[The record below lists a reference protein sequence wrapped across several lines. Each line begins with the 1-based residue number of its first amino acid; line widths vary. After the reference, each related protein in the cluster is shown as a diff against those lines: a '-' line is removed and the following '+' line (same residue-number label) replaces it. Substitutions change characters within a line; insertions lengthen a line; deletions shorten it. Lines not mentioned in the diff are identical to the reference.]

1 MPKISV
7 ITVCYNEPEVKR
19 TCDSILGQSSG
30 DYEWLVIDG
39 GSAGKCIETLREF
52 ADKMTLFVSEKDNGI
67 YDAMNKGIARAR
79 GEYLI
84 FMNAGDVFF
93 HPEIL
98 RLIEPYL
105 NGENEIVYG
114 DTQYINEDCSSEI
127 VSCPDSLS
135 KEFFIGNT
143 INHQSAFIRRSL
155 FARFGS
161 YDEKFPI
168 FADVEK
174 WLVYK
179 ENGCRFKHLPVI
191 VAGFYRTGVS
201 SRYTESYYAERH
213 RMYEKHFDADFLK
226 KYL

>member
-1 MPKISV
+1 M
-7 ITVCYNEPEVKR
+7 N
-19 TCDSILGQSSG
+19 G
-30 DYEWLVIDG
+30 WLLTG

-105 NGENEIVYG
+105 NGENEVVYG
-114 DTQYINEDCSSEI
+114 DTQYINEDGSSEI
-127 VSCPDSLS
+127 VSCPNSLS

-143 INHQSAFIRRSL
+143 
-155 FARFGS
+155 
-161 YDEKFPI
+161 
-168 FADVEK
+168 
-174 WLVYK
+174 
-179 ENGCRFKHLPVI
+179 
-191 VAGFYRTGVS
+191 
-201 SRYTESYYAERH
+201 
-213 RMYEKHFDADFLK
+213 
-226 KYL
+226 